1 MEKKSRRPEVQK
13 HRCQPTPSP
22 GWGGRNYSSALATY
36 AEKQV
41 SLASAVM
48 RTVRKSNRASDACMH
63 PSSHASSCRCMCMC
77 MCMCMCV
84 CVCVCVRVRVRVR
97 VRVCV
102 CVCVCVC
109 D

>member
-1 MEKKSRRPEVQK
+1 MEKKSRRPEIPK

-48 RTVRKSNRASDACMH
+48 RTVRMSNRAL
-63 PSSHASSCRCMCMC
+63 
-77 MCMCMCV
+77 
-84 CVCVCVRVRVRVR
+84 
-97 VRVCV
+97 
-102 CVCVCVC
+102 
-109 D
+109 